1 MLENKLGIIDA
12 VELARQEERLSK
24 KRALEMFESGF
35 LDSLEPGTFSC
46 LSAIHKKLFGDI
58 YDVAGEIRTVNI
70 AKGNFRFAP
79 VMYLKEALK
88 SIEKMPQQSFQQIV
102 EKYVEMNV
110 AHPFR
115 EGNGRSTRI

>member
-46 LSAIHKKLFGDI
+46 LSAITKNFLVIYMILLEKL
-58 YDVAGEIRTVNI
+58 E
-70 AKGNFRFAP
+70 P
-79 VMYLKEALK
+79 
-88 SIEKMPQQSFQQIV
+88 
-102 EKYVEMNV
+102 
-110 AHPFR
+110 
-115 EGNGRSTRI
+115 

>member
-46 LSAIHKKLFGDI
+46 LSAIHKKLFFFFFDF
-58 YDVAGEIRTVNI
+58 DGEII
-70 AKGNFRFAP
+70 AG
-79 VMYLKEALK
+79 
-88 SIEKMPQQSFQQIV
+88 SFPARQTAFV
-102 EKYVEMNV
+102 K
-110 AHPFR
+110 P
-115 EGNGRSTRI
+115 